1 MIMKKWPDYRKW
13 FKKKGQEA
21 IYQDVTCKNC
31 GNEFSGHYCPDC
43 GQAVKEFDRPF
54 SFVFFNFVGD
64 FFSFDTR
71 FFKTFYR
78 LLFFPGRLTADFFE
92 GKRVR
97 YAPPFR
103 IFIFVSF
110 ILFFVLQIYSN
121 RGLTKILDSSLNN
134 KDGVGLDSVSMLVAD
149 SLIAE
154 LNETPGI
161 DSTKANNIISGIN
174 SGLSGHSESSRQLL
188 EKLAVYFE
196 NKLGEET
203 GLKKQA
209 RYREY
214 IRMCRSPEDA
224 WAKVLKYMSWAFFF
238 LLPVFALIL
247 KLFYIRR
254 NQNYIR
260 HLIFS
265 IHLHSFL
272 FIDFFL
278 IILLNML
285 FSNFPGKIT
294 FLFFLAFPV
303 YFIVALKKFY
313 GQNLGKVL
321 VKFLGISMIYNTVFW
336 IVVGIVFMNALSL
349 V

>member
-1 MIMKKWPDYRKW
+1 MKWPELLRRLHRQK
-13 FKKKGQEA
+13 EMLPHEN
-21 IYQDVTCKNC
+21 VTCKNC
-31 GNEFSGHYCPDC
+31 GTEFSGHYCPNC

-71 FFKTFYR
+71 FFKTIFR
-78 LLFFPGRLTADFFE
+78 LLFFPGKITADFFE

-121 RGLTKILDSSLNN
+121 RGLTKILDSSLSNN
-134 KDGVGLDSVSMLVAD
+134 ENVRLDSVSMLVAD

-154 LNETPGI
+154 LNNTPGI

-174 SGLSGHSESSRQLL
+174 NGISGRSKSSRQLL
-188 EKLAVYFE
+188 DKLAVYFE
-196 NKLGEET
+196 NQLNEET
-203 GLKKQA
+203 DTEKQA

-224 WAKVLKYMSWAFFF
+224 WAKILKYMSWIFFF
-238 LLPVFALIL
+238 LLPVFALVL

-254 NQNYIR
+254 GQNYIR

-265 IHLHSFL
+265 THLHSFL

-285 FSNFPGKIT
+285 FSNFPGEIT
-294 FLFFLAFPV
+294 LLLFAVFPV

-313 GQNLGKVL
+313 GQNIGKVF
-321 VKFLGISMIYNTVFW
+321 VKFLGISMIYNIIFW
-336 IVVGIVFMNALSL
+336 IAVGVVFMNALSL